1 MEKVINHR
9 AWLVMVGCCL
19 LMAMG
24 YGVSTTCVSV
34 FVKPVTDSLGISRTA
49 MMMYFT
55 LLSIGAMCF
64 KPFVS
69 RTLKKLGTRFVISLT
84 IIIQALVLA
93 LMSTFS
99 QAWQFQMAGLIIGP
113 MLPFAMVSTAILIT
127 NWFEKATGTALGI
140 AMASSGICGCILAPI
155 MTTFIDRYGWEK
167 AFLILA
173 VIVLVFALPF
183 TTTILHYHPGEV
195 GLLPYGTALHG
206 LQNAGYTA
214 EETYEGAG
222 LTLKEAK
229 IHVSFYLLLLV
240 SLLFG
245 FMLSLSSNAAAMVG
259 DAGFAPLAVGMVV
272 STQMIGLTIGKI
284 ALGAIKDKWN
294 SDLSTISS
302 MLCFCAGVILYMFA
316 ITERS
321 VTIVYLAAAFAGF
334 GLACGTVLPPL
345 LTKEA
350 MGSKD
355 YGTMV
360 GYATM
365 FQSLGSAL
373 GFFILGLM
381 YDLTGDYKAAL
392 IILAIISLTAIP
404 LSLWATRKGKAVW
417 V

>member
-140 AMASSGICGCILAPI
+140 NNYPVSS
-155 MTTFIDRYGWEK
+155 F
-167 AFLILA
+167 
-173 VIVLVFALPF
+173 
-183 TTTILHYHPGEV
+183 
-195 GLLPYGTALHG
+195 
-206 LQNAGYTA
+206 
-214 EETYEGAG
+214 
-222 LTLKEAK
+222 
-229 IHVSFYLLLLV
+229 
-240 SLLFG
+240 
-245 FMLSLSSNAAAMVG
+245 
-259 DAGFAPLAVGMVV
+259 
-272 STQMIGLTIGKI
+272 
-284 ALGAIKDKWN
+284 
-294 SDLSTISS
+294 
-302 MLCFCAGVILYMFA
+302 
-316 ITERS
+316 
-321 VTIVYLAAAFAGF
+321 
-334 GLACGTVLPPL
+334 
-345 LTKEA
+345 
-350 MGSKD
+350 
-355 YGTMV
+355 
-360 GYATM
+360 
-365 FQSLGSAL
+365 
-373 GFFILGLM
+373 
-381 YDLTGDYKAAL
+381 
-392 IILAIISLTAIP
+392 
-404 LSLWATRKGKAVW
+404 
-417 V
+417 